1 MTIDLIVSIL
11 HITFIIFL
19 YIPIIINSGYEFL
32 EGKSLGLFNTSSAE
46 LVSSDCHE
54 EIEMPIRD
62 IYMEQWSPELDHLP
76 SHNILSASSSLL

>member
-54 EIEMPIRD
+54 EIGD
-62 IYMEQWSPELDHLP
+62 AYQGHIYGTVIS
-76 SHNILSASSSLL
+76 